1 MLFDFAGFQLIA
13 ELLTCIFL
21 FFFLQEIN
29 HAGAG
34 GLWAELVSN
43 RGHFEIG
50 CFYSSAAKGYA
61 YVIFS
66 TLIFLLYLEFKNP
79 LCLINVSDQ
88 SLIAVS
94 GSFVSQI

>member
-1 MLFDFAGFQLIA
+1 MHLKVGRCLKLCLEYSLRFVYQRLEIMLFDFAGFQLVA

-50 CFYSSAAKGYA
+50 CFYSSAAKDM
-61 YVIFS
+61 
-66 TLIFLLYLEFKNP
+66 LM
-79 LCLINVSDQ
+79 
-88 SLIAVS
+88 
-94 GSFVSQI
+94 